1 MNANVLTLVA
11 VAGGKALAMGCT
23 IGAAVV
29 VGRFFGPATLGQWT
43 LLLAAGTLLHTFLV
57 NWTHGATVRYGREE
71 FVRTG
76 TMRRTLTARL
86 PLLVAGVA
94 AATALLVW
102 QPGGWLERWFAAAPS
117 QAATVALLAVSVW
130 IASEAQA
137 TLQATGWVIWQALLA
152 PLAGVGSILAVWTAA
167 SFAPLSLDT
176 AAVAF
181 ALPPIVIWG
190 IAWWVSLGRARARP
204 GPMIRADIW
213 RSVRYGLPML
223 PAFAIGYF
231 SDWGDHLL
239 LTQMGSL
246 DEVGWFGLAYQFM
259 TAIIAANGMLITVL
273 LPRLIAQEVQ
283 HVGYMRT
290 YIESE
295 IPTLYAL
302 WMMGTIWCIALVPIV
317 ARYMVGAPF
326 DQSVGILLILLIAVP
341 CSALNSLYVVLFN
354 LQERTGHVLL
364 YVTLMTTI
372 GVGVS
377 ILLIP
382 KYGALGAALGTVVSY
397 LVYQAA
403 YVWDQHRRFEVPAV
417 RIWIISATAVGLS
430 ALQVGVGAGVFERVL
445 WAGGATIAM
454 TAAIRLIGCI
464 DADLVVRLF
473 GNRIG
478 PARLINR
485 AFVVRT

>member
-1 MNANVLTLVA
+1 VNTSVLTLVA
-11 VAGGKALAMGCT
+11 IAGGKALAMACT
-23 IGAAVV
+23 IGAAIV
-29 VGRFFGPATLGQWT
+29 VGRLLGAATLGKWT
-43 LLLAAGTLLHTFLV
+43 LLVAAGTLLHTFLV
-57 NWTHGATVRYGREE
+57 NWTHGATMRFGREE

-86 PLLVAGVA
+86 PLLVASVA
-94 AATALLVW
+94 AAAALLVW

-137 TLQATGWVIWQALLA
+137 TLQATDRVIWQAVLA
-152 PLAGVGSILAVWTAA
+152 PLAGVASIVAVLMAA
-167 SFAPLSLDT
+167 TVGPLSLDR

-181 ALPPIVIWG
+181 ALPSIVIWG
-190 IAWWVSLGRARARP
+190 IAWFLSLVRARARP
-204 GPMIRADIW
+204 GPMIRPDIW
-213 RSVRYGLPML
+213 RSARYGLPML
-223 PAFAIGYF
+223 PAFAVGYF
-231 SDWGDHLL
+231 SDWGGHLL

-246 DEVGWFGLAYQFM
+246 DEVGWFGLAFQFM
-259 TAIIAANGMLITVL
+259 TAMVAANGMLITVL
-273 LPRLIAQEVQ
+273 LPRLIAHEVR

-302 WMMGTIWCIALVPIV
+302 WMIGTIWSIALVPVI
-317 ARYMVGAPF
+317 ARIMVGAPF
-326 DQSVGILLILLIAVP
+326 DASVGVLLVLLIAVP

-354 LQERTGHVLL
+354 LQERTGRVLL
-364 YVTLMTTI
+364 YVTLMTGI

-377 ILLIP
+377 SMLIP
-382 KYGALGAALGTVVSY
+382 SYGAFGAALGTVVSY

-417 RIWIISATAVGLS
+417 RIWIISATGV
-430 ALQVGVGAGVFERVL
+430 ALVTFQVFVGAGAVERVL
-445 WAGGATIAM
+445 WAGLSTIAM
-454 TAAIRLIGCI
+454 TAVIRVIGCI

-473 GNRIG
+473 GSYMG
-478 PARLINR
+478 PARFINR
-485 AFVVRT
+485 VAKAS

>member
-1 MNANVLTLVA
+1 VNSSVLTLVA
-11 VAGGKALAMGCT
+11 IAGGKALAMACT

-29 VGRFFGPATLGQWT
+29 VGRLLGPATLGKWT

-76 TMRRTLTARL
+76 TMRRTLSARL

-102 QPGGWLERWFAAAPS
+102 QPGGWLERGFAAAPS
-117 QAATVALLAVSVW
+117 QAATVALLAASVW

-137 TLQATGWVIWQALLA
+137 TLQATDRVIWQALLA
-152 PLAGVGSILAVWTAA
+152 PLAGVVSILAVLIAA
-167 SFAPLSLDT
+167 TFEPLSLDR

-181 ALPPIVIWG
+181 ALPSIVIWG
-190 IAWWVSLGRARARP
+190 VAWCSGLLRAQARP
-204 GPMIRADIW
+204 GPLVGADIW

-246 DEVGWFGLAYQFM
+246 DQVGWFALAYQFM
-259 TAIIAANGMLITVL
+259 TASIAANGMLVTIL
-273 LPRLIAQEVQ
+273 LPRLIAHEVR
-283 HVGYMRT
+283 HTGYMRT

-302 WMMGTIWCIALVPIV
+302 WMVGTIWCIALVPVI
-317 ARYMVGAPF
+317 ARFMVGAPF
-326 DQSVGILLILLIAVP
+326 DESVGVLLVLLIAVP
-341 CSALNSLYVVLFN
+341 CSALNSLYGVLFN
-354 LQERTGHVLL
+354 LQERTGQVLL
-364 YVTLMTTI
+364 YVALMTGI
-372 GVGVS
+372 GIGVS
-377 ILLIP
+377 IVLIP
-382 KYGALGAALGTVVSY
+382 SYGALGAALGTVASY

-417 RIWIISATAVGLS
+417 RIWIVSATAVGL
-430 ALQVGVGAGVFERVL
+430 ATVQVAVGAGVFERVL
-445 WAGGATIAM
+445 WAGLSTIAM
-454 TAAIRLIGCI
+454 TTVIRLVGCI

-473 GNRIG
+473 GSQIG
-478 PARLINR
+478 PARFINR